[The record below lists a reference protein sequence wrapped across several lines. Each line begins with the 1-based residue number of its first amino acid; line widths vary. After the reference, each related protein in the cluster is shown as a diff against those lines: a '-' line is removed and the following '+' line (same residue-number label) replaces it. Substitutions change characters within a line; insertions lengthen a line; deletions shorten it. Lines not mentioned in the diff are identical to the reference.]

1 MTLTDPP
8 GGLGIRLVGLIRH
21 VALAGLAAAI
31 TGGIVLGVG
40 GRLVMFISRLIH
52 PEASGRITENGNRI
66 GEFTIQGSIE
76 LLVFGGVLSGL
87 LAGVIWVLIRRWLP
101 GGALVVG
108 LGAVSIGGPFLI
120 EGDNRDFVILE
131 DPRLDLLLLLGLLF
145 LFGLSLHWV
154 DRLLTERTSEEPRT
168 SGIVFYSLM
177 LSLGAPLM
185 IPTFGFFFSQEFC
198 FCSSPPIWTG
208 IFLTAASLATVTWW
222 IRHLR
227 GAQSPSPP
235 LTTIGLVAVS
245 LTAVAGIIDLTTE
258 IIHIL

>member
-1 MTLTDPP
+1 MTLTDQPE
-8 GGLGIRLVGLIRH
+8 GLGIRLVGLIRRL
-21 VALAGLAAAI
+21 ALAGLAAAI

-52 PEASGRITENGNRI
+52 PEASGRVTENGNRI

-76 LLVFGGVLSGL
+76 LIVFGGVLSGL
-87 LAGVIWVLIRRWLP
+87 IAGVIWVLIRKWLP

-108 LGAVSIGGPFLI
+108 LGAVAIGGPFLI

-131 DPRLDLLLLLGLLF
+131 NPRLDLLLLLGLLF

-154 DRLLTERTSEEPRT
+154 DRLLTERTSDQPQT
-168 SGIVFYSLM
+168 SGIVLYSLM
-177 LSLGAPLM
+177 LSLGAPLV
-185 IPTFGFFFSQEFC
+185 IPTFGFFFTQEFC

-208 IFLTAASLATVTWW
+208 IFLTVASLATVTWW

-227 GAQSPSPP
+227 GAQNPSSP

-245 LTAVAGIIDLTTE
+245 LTAAAGVIDLTTE
-258 IIHIL
+258 ITHIL